1 MALFRKARP
10 EEPLIV
16 SITGARIGQRVLG
29 VVGTDTRLFLD
40 VAAKVGITGQAVAI
54 AADPDA
60 VARFEHAAIA
70 RGVLVEVIAIALP
83 LPLPDASF
91 DVALVDERTPR
102 AGPYQTRALSQDILR
117 VLCPGGRIVLA
128 VAVPVESAGRALRHH
143 AERPR
148 RLSASGL
155 ALGRGVHCGPLPR
168 GAGRS
173 RVRRGRAPGVG
184 GLL

>member
-60 VARFEHAAIA
+60 VARVEHAAIA
-70 RGVLVEVIAIALP
+70 RGVLVEAIAIALP

-128 VAVPVESAGRALRHH
+128 VAVPSSPLAGRFGITPKDPDVSAHLGS
-143 AERPR
+143 
-148 RLSASGL
+148 LSAAGFTAARFL
-155 ALGRGVHCGPLPR
+155 AARG
-168 GAGRS
+168 
-173 RVRRGRAPGVG
+173 GVG
-184 GLL
+184 YVEAARPV